1 MSKQLKVDW
10 DGVRLI
16 MSKCVRGS
24 GYAMSRDESR
34 MLDNARKSD
43 VERYRRLHAEVKGDA
58 VEEMT
63 LGGCKPCR

>member
-1 MSKQLKVDW
+1 MSKRANVDW
-10 DGVRLI
+10 KGVRRI

-24 GYAMSRDESR
+24 GYVMGREESR
-34 MLDNARKSD
+34 MIEAALKSD
-43 VERYRRLHAEVKGDA
+43 PDRYRKIHAEVKGDA